1 MFKKLGIAA
10 LVIVAGLFVL
20 QRLDLLP
27 YVKSSLNK
35 AQQDLRQSIPPERKI
50 ERLKDE
56 LSRLPEE
63 TGKYRTLI
71 AREKVAVDRLTREIA
86 TSEANLVERETQIK
100 NLRAELR
107 KDEDAGFV
115 RIGGERIP
123 RDKVEATLARQWE
136 SFKAAKDAVASQKEV
151 LTARKEALEIATQK
165 LDTMLS
171 KKQELEAKIAQL
183 ESELR
188 KVRLAQTRH
197 DLQIDDGALSRI
209 NKLYEEVET
218 QIAVE
223 KTELEMQK
231 AVFTDSQVEE
241 AMNRKAK
248 ADKALKEMDAHF
260 DAEKVAVERK

>member
-20 QRLDLLP
+20 QKLDLLP
-27 YVKSSLNK
+27 YVKTSLNN
-35 AQQDLRQSIPPERKI
+35 AQDELKRSIPPERKI

-71 AREKVAVDRLTREIA
+71 AREKVAIDQLTRQIA
-86 TSEANLVERETQIK
+86 SSKANLAEREGQIE
-100 NLRAELR
+100 NLRAELK
-107 KDEDAGFV
+107 KDNTAF
-115 RIGGERIP
+115 ISISGERIP
-123 RDKVEATLARQWE
+123 REKVEATLVRQWE
-136 SFKAAKDAVASQKEV
+136 SFKGAEAAVKSQEEV
-151 LTARKEALEIATQK
+151 LVARKEALEVAMQK
-165 LDTMLS
+165 LDAMMS
-171 KKQELEAKIAQL
+171 KKQELEAKVAQL

-197 DLQIDDGALSRI
+197 DLQIDDSALSRI
-209 NKLYEEVET
+209 NKLYDEVET

-223 KTELEMQK
+223 RTDLEMQK
-231 AVFTDSQVEE
+231 AVFTDTRVEE

-248 ADKALKEMDAHF
+248 ADKAMQEMDARF
-260 DAEKVAVERK
+260 NGEKVAVDRK